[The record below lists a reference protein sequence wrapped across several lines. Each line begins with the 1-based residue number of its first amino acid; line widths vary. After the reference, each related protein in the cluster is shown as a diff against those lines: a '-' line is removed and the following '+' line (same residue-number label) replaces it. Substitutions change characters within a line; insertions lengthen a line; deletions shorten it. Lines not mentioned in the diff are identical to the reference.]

1 MMDWWAIM
9 TATLTNAEIR
19 ALSPADAR
27 AAIRRGQWSEQT
39 AGLAAGYVQANLAIL
54 PASDA
59 ADFRRFCEL
68 NPKPCPLID
77 FTQPGSPVPTRAAP
91 GADLRTDLPRYR
103 VFEHGEFVAE
113 PTDIS
118 DWWRDDLVAFLLG
131 CSFTFEPAL
140 IEAGVPVRSIDND
153 TVVSMYRT
161 NRMCEPVGRFQGPM
175 VVSMRPIP
183 ADLVDLAT
191 TITARYPD
199 VHGAPVHAGDPSA
212 IGVENLLQTD
222 WGDPPDVQ
230 SGDVPVFWAC
240 GVTPQ
245 AVALASKP
253 ELMITHAPGRMF
265 ITDLRIDELER
276 PE

>member
-1 MMDWWAIM
+1 M

-19 ALSPADAR
+19 ALSPAGAR
-27 AAIRRGQWSEQT
+27 AAIRHGQWTEQT
-39 AGLAAGYVQANLAIL
+39 AGLAAGYVQANLAIV

-59 ADFRRFCEL
+59 ADFQRFCEL
-68 NPKPCPLID
+68 NPKPCPLLD
-77 FTQPGSPVPTRAAP
+77 VTQPGSPVPARTAP

-103 VFEHGEFVAE
+103 VFERGEFVAE
-113 PTDIS
+113 PTDIC

-161 NRMCEPVGRFQGPM
+161 NRMCTPVGRFQGPM

-183 ADLVDLAT
+183 ADLVELAT

-199 VHGAPVHAGDPSA
+199 VHGAPVHAGDPA
-212 IGVENLLQTD
+212 EIGIENLSRTD
-222 WGDPPDVQ
+222 WGDPPDAEQ
-230 SGDVPVFWAC
+230 GDVPVFWAC